1 MADEPRVEHAIVRRD
16 VGVRLK
22 NGEDRHRGPVFDEG
36 QRQLT
41 DGFHR
46 FCATGGVLFKKLP
59 IFPKAIGAP
68 AAIIGQF
75 MGAIADGVALALA
88 GQKTP
93 QQALDEVAAK
103 WVEILNTIGKDKVK
117 AAYQNVIKLENS

>member
-1 MADEPRVEHAIVRRD
+1 
-16 VGVRLK
+16 
-22 NGEDRHRGPVFDEG
+22 
-36 QRQLT
+36 
-41 DGFHR
+41 
-46 FCATGGVLFKKLP
+46 
-59 IFPKAIGAP
+59 
-68 AAIIGQF
+68 

-93 QQALDEVAAK
+93 KAALDEVAEK

>member
-1 MADEPRVEHAIVRRD
+1 MNNYATA
-16 VGVRLK
+16 K
-22 NGEDRHRGPVFDEG
+22 NRVFDLRVPG
-36 QRQLT
+36 N
-41 DGFHR
+41 
-46 FCATGGVLFKKLP
+46 
-59 IFPKAIGAP
+59 
-68 AAIIGQF
+68 GQF

>member
-1 MADEPRVEHAIVRRD
+1 
-16 VGVRLK
+16 
-22 NGEDRHRGPVFDEG
+22 
-36 QRQLT
+36 
-41 DGFHR
+41 
-46 FCATGGVLFKKLP
+46 
-59 IFPKAIGAP
+59 
-68 AAIIGQF
+68 

-93 QQALDEVAAK
+93 KAALDEVAAK